1 VLAQVGW
8 LTAHLTY
15 FSYHAPDKFPSFD
28 DLSGKARK
36 EPSREESER
45 EVRDNARAVVATL
58 KAMNMVAERRGRSN
72 KQD

>member
-15 FSYHAPDKFPSFD
+15 FSFHAPASFPSFD
-28 DLSGKARK
+28 DISGKVRK
-36 EPSREESER
+36 EPPREETER

-58 KAMNMVAERRGRSN
+58 KAMNMVAERRQRR
-72 KQD
+72 